1 MGQVIVGNTTAVAT
15 STSPN
20 YSIAHDNDG
29 DIVVA
34 LMGTNTGTSP
44 SVRPTYGGKEMYMYR
59 QYSGTYGDIWCYVC
73 FNPPRGSNNLVWTD
87 LRNNGLAIYSLSNV
101 RLPDPTTNRTAV
113 AYAASGTDKTVT
125 LNNTATNS
133 LVIAMVVISRNE
145 ALTGGGGVTDVLDVQ
160 VDATAIR
167 AWSGYKNG
175 GGNIT
180 INATHSTSDDGNIM
194 ALEFMSDD
202 ESLPQVIN
210 HDEWLETTDTFS
222 ENFNEQSGGLLACF
236 AYESGQD
243 FTVGPAFDGT
253 DLTLAIRRDNAG
265 AENQNAYIFGDVGVS
280 VGLKALSWTRGFAVP
295 AHSLAL
301 DLKGSLG
308 STAAASETANQH
320 TRSITVGIGDYI
332 LMSGMLNDADRFG
345 NDIEGVE
352 LYLKDDP
359 DVHVLGTKGQ
369 TANEGS
375 WFAIRRAKV
384 AGSMAVGFTHGAST
398 LGTFVALQIAPTIAG
413 TQVLVFA

>member
-1 MGQVIVGNTTAVAT
+1 MGQVTVGNTTAVAT
-15 STSPN
+15 ADSPDFSHEHIN
-20 YSIAHDNDG
+20 NG

-44 SVRPTYGGKEMYMYR
+44 SVRPTYGGKEMYLYR
-59 QYSGTYGDIWCYVC
+59 KQAATYGDIWCYVC
-73 FNPPRGSNNLVWTD
+73 FTPPRGANDLVWTD
-87 LRNNGLAIYSLSNV
+87 LRNNGLAIYSLNNV
-101 RLPDPTTNRTAV
+101 RLPDPTTNRTAID
-113 AYAASGTDKTVT
+113 YHASGTDKTVT

-133 LVIAMVVISRNE
+133 LVIAMVVISRDE
-145 ALTGGGGVTDVLDVQ
+145 ALSGGTGVTDVLDVQ
-160 VDATAIR
+160 VDATTIR

-180 INATHSTSDDGNIM
+180 INATHSTSDDGCIM
-194 ALEFMSDD
+194 ALEFMSND

-222 ENFNEQSGGLLACF
+222 ENFNDQSGGLFGCF
-236 AYESGQD
+236 AYESGVD
-243 FTVGPAFDGT
+243 FDVGPAFDGT

-265 AENQNAYIFGDVGVS
+265 AENQNAYIFGDIGVS
-280 VGLKALSWTRGFAVP
+280 IGLKALSWHRAGAAP
-295 AHSLAL
+295 CHSLAL
-301 DLKGSLG
+301 DMKGSLG
-308 STAAASETANQH
+308 STVAASETANQH

-332 LMSGMLNDADRFG
+332 LMSGMLNGADRFG
-345 NDIEGVE
+345 NAIEGVE

-369 TANEGS
+369 TGDEGS
-375 WFAIRRAKV
+375 WFGIRRAKV
-384 AGSMAVGFTHGAST
+384 AGSMAVGFTHGSST
-398 LGTFVALQIAPTIAG
+398 LGTFVAQQIIPAIAG